1 MHAMPVEFSDTEA
14 AAAIAGLL
22 LKLRARDLVTGEEEA
37 VLRASVSEIR
47 EYPAGRTIVRTGT
60 TVSVSTLLVEGVVC
74 RYKDLADGQR
84 QIMELHV
91 AGDFVDLHGFLLK
104 QLDHNVGAMTAVR
117 VASVPHDALRGI
129 TETHPHL
136 GRMLWFSTLLDAAI
150 HREKILS
157 IGRRSAMAR
166 IAHIFCELLVRLRIV
181 GLANERSY
189 VLPLTQADLG
199 DVTGLTSVHVNRM
212 LKKLRDENLLTFRG
226 GSVVID
232 DWEGLQRLAEFDPT
246 YLHLERRP
254 R

>member
-1 MHAMPVEFSDTEA
+1 MPAEIKDKDA
-14 AAAIAGLL
+14 AEAIAGLL
-22 LKLRARDLVTGEEEA
+22 LKLRARDLIGQEEED
-37 VLRASVSEIR
+37 VLRASVSDLR
-47 EYPAGRTIVRTGT
+47 EHPEGRAIVRTGT
-60 TVSVSTLLVEGVVC
+60 TLSHSTLLVEGIVC

-104 QLDHNVGAMTAVR
+104 QLDHNVGAMTPVR
-117 VASVPHDALRGI
+117 VAMFPHDAIRGI

-157 IGRRSAMAR
+157 IGRRSALAR

-181 GLANERSY
+181 GLATDTGY
-189 VLPLTQADLG
+189 ALPLTQADLA

-212 LKKLRDENLLTFRG
+212 LKKLRDEDLLTFRG
-226 GSVVID
+226 GMVTIC
-232 DWEGLQRLAEFDPT
+232 DWERLQRVAEFDPT

>member
-1 MHAMPVEFSDTEA
+1 MAAEFTDADA
-14 AAAIAGLL
+14 AAAVAPLL
-22 LKLRARDLVTGEEEA
+22 LKLRVRDVVGREEEE
-37 VLRASVSEIR
+37 VLRASVAEIR
-47 EYPAGRTIVRTGT
+47 NHPPGRTIIRSGT
-60 TVSVSTLLVEGVVC
+60 TLSASTLLVDGILC

-104 QLDHNVGAMTAVR
+104 RLDHNVGTMTPAR
-117 VASVPHDALRGI
+117 IALVPHDALRGI
-129 TETHPHL
+129 TETNPHL

-157 IGRRSAMAR
+157 IGRRSAVGR
-166 IAHIFCELLVRLRIV
+166 IAHIFCELLVRFRLV
-181 GLANERSY
+181 GLADESGY
-189 VLPLTQADLG
+189 PLPLTQADLA

-212 LKKLRDENLLTFRG
+212 LKKLRDMKLLTFRG
-226 GSVVID
+226 GRVTIE
-232 DWEGLQRLAEFDPT
+232 DWEGLQRVAEFDPG

>member
-1 MHAMPVEFSDTEA
+1 MSAEMNNEDA
-14 AAAIAGLL
+14 AGAIAGLL
-22 LKLRARDLVTGEEEA
+22 LKLRARDLVSREEED
-37 VLRASVSEIR
+37 VLRACVSEIR
-47 EYPAGRTIVRTGT
+47 EHPEGRTIVRTGT
-60 TVSVSTLLVEGVVC
+60 TLSASTLLVEGIVC

-84 QIMELHV
+84 QIRELHV
-91 AGDFVDLHGFLLK
+91 AGDFVDRHGFILK
-104 QLDHNVGAMTAVR
+104 QLDHNVGAMTPIR
-117 VASVPHDALRGI
+117 VAMFPHDALRGI

-157 IGRRSAMAR
+157 IGRRSALAR

-181 GLANERSY
+181 GLAEDGGY
-189 VLPLTQADLG
+189 ELPLTQADLA

-226 GSVVID
+226 GTVTIG
-232 DWEGLQRLAEFDPT
+232 DWDRLQRVAEFDPA

>member
-1 MHAMPVEFSDTEA
+1 MGVEFTDVDA
-14 AAAIAGLL
+14 ARAVAGLL
-22 LKLRARDLVTGEEEA
+22 LKLRVRDLVSSEEEE
-37 VLRASVSEIR
+37 VLRASVAEIV
-47 EYPAGRTIVRTGT
+47 EHPAGRTIVRSGT
-60 TVSVSTLLVEGVVC
+60 TLSASTLLIDGIVC

-104 QLDHNVGAMTAVR
+104 RLDHNIGTMTGVR
-117 VASVPHDALRGI
+117 VAHVPHDALRGI

-157 IGRRSAMAR
+157 IGRRSAVAR
-166 IAHIFCELLVRLRIV
+166 IAHIFCELLVRLRLV
-181 GLANERSY
+181 GLADETGY
-189 VLPLTQADLG
+189 ALPLTQADLA

-212 LKKLRDENLLTFRG
+212 LKKLRDEKLLTFRG
-226 GSVVID
+226 GRVSIG

>member
-1 MHAMPVEFSDTEA
+1 MKAEFSKADA
-14 AAAIAGLL
+14 AAAVAGLL
-22 LKLRARDLVTGEEEA
+22 LKLRARDVVGEEEEE
-37 VLRASVSEIR
+37 VLRASVGELR
-47 EYPAGRTIVRTGT
+47 EHQAGRALVRSGT
-60 TVSVSTLLVEGVVC
+60 TLNASTLLIEGIVC

-104 QLDHNVGAMTAVR
+104 RLDHNVGAMTPVK
-117 VASVPHDALRGI
+117 VAMFPHDALRGI

-157 IGRRSAMAR
+157 IGRRSALAR
-166 IAHIFCELLVRLRIV
+166 IAHIFCELAVRLRMV
-181 GLANERSY
+181 GLGSETGY
-189 VLPLTQADLG
+189 DLPLTQADLA

-212 LKKLRDENLLTFRG
+212 LKKLRDDNLLTFRG
-226 GSVVID
+226 GTVTID
-232 DWEGLQRLAEFDPT
+232 DWDGLQRIAEFDPT

>member
-1 MHAMPVEFSDTEA
+1 MAAEFTDADA
-14 AAAIAGLL
+14 ARAVAGLL
-22 LKLRARDLVTGEEEA
+22 LKLRVRDVIGREEEE
-37 VLRASVSEIR
+37 VLRASVAEIR
-47 EYPAGRTIVRTGT
+47 EYPAGRAIVRSGT
-60 TVSVSTLLVEGVVC
+60 TLSASTLLVDGLVA

-104 QLDHNVGAMTAVR
+104 RLDHNVGALTPAR
-117 VASVPHDALRGI
+117 IALVPHDALRGI

-157 IGRRSAMAR
+157 IGRRSAIAR
-166 IAHIFCELLVRLRIV
+166 IAHIFCELLVRLRLV
-181 GLANERSY
+181 GLADETGY
-189 VLPLTQADLG
+189 ALPLTQADLA

-212 LKKLRDENLLTFRG
+212 LKKLRDGGLLTFRG
-226 GSVVID
+226 STVTIG
-232 DWEGLQRLAEFDPT
+232 DWEGLQRVAEFDPT

>member
-1 MHAMPVEFSDTEA
+1 MRAEMTEA
-14 AAAIAGLL
+14 DAARAIAGLL
-22 LKLRARDLVTGEEEA
+22 LKLRARDLVGREEEE
-37 VLRASVSEIR
+37 VLRASVAELH
-47 EYPAGRTIVRTGT
+47 EYPAGRTIVRSGT
-60 TVSVSTLLVEGVVC
+60 TLSASTLLVDGIVC

-104 QLDHNVGAMTAVR
+104 RLDHNVGAMTAVR
-117 VASVPHDALRGI
+117 VAMVPHDALRGI

-136 GRMLWFSTLLDAAI
+136 GRMLWFSTLLDASI

-157 IGRRSAMAR
+157 IGRRSALAR
-166 IAHIFCELLVRLRIV
+166 IAHMFCELLVRLRIA
-181 GLANERSY
+181 GLASETGY
-189 VLPLTQADLG
+189 ALPLTQADLA
-199 DVTGLTSVHVNRM
+199 DATGLTSVQVNRM

-226 GSVVID
+226 GTVTIG
-232 DWEGLQRLAEFDPT
+232 DWEQLQRIAEFDPT